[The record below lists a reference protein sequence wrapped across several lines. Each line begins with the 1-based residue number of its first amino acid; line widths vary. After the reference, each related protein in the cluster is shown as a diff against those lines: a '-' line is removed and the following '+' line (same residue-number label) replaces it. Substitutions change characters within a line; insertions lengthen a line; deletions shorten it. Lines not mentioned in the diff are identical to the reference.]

1 MRFGPEDITPPTEH
15 DLARKAS
22 EKQQRAKLLL
32 PLSQAQRDMLK
43 GMFQQIKNLNHAGK
57 PGALFAQVWPDGLV
71 VTVVNSEEADAV
83 WQVLGEGERGKLV
96 HSAAEQLEMAAAE
109 VKPS

>member
-1 MRFGPEDITPPTEH
+1 MRFGPEDITPPTKH

-22 EKQQRAKLLL
+22 EKQQRAKLML

-43 GMFQQIKNLNHAGK
+43 GMFQEVNRLSRAGK

-71 VTVVNSEEADAV
+71 VRVVNHEECDAV
-83 WQVLGEGERGKLV
+83 WQVLGEGERGPLV
-96 HSAAEQLEMAAAE
+96 HSAAERMVMAATEGKA
-109 VKPS
+109 P